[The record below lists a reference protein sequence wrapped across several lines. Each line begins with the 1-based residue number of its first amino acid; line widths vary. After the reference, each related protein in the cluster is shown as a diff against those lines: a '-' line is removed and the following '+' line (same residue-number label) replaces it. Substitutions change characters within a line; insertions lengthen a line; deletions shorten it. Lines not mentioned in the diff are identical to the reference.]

1 MPTEEQI
8 REILHLTG
16 KTRPEDELNCGACGY
31 PTCRDKAV
39 AVFQKKAELNMCIP
53 FMHDKAESLSNL
65 VMETS
70 PNVVLIVDRDM
81 KILEYSAVGEKYF
94 GKTRKEALDMY
105 LYEFIDPADF
115 QWVLDTHQNIHGK
128 KVTYKEY
135 GVTMLQNIVY
145 IQKEDAA
152 LATFIDITQQEEKAR
167 QDYET
172 KLATADLAQKV
183 IHKQMM
189 VAQEIAGLLGET
201 TAETK
206 TTLTKLCQSLLD
218 EGNESEVR

>member
-1 MPTEEQI
+1 
-8 REILHLTG
+8 
-16 KTRPEDELNCGACGY
+16 
-31 PTCRDKAV
+31 
-39 AVFQKKAELNMCIP
+39 MCIP
-53 FMHDKAESLSNL
+53 FMHEKAESFANL

-70 PNVVLIVDRDM
+70 PNVVLIVDPEM

-94 GKTRKEALDMY
+94 GKTRTEALGMY
-105 LYEFIDPADF
+105 LYEFIDPTDF

-128 KVTYKEY
+128 KVTYTEY

-145 IQKEDAA
+145 IKKENAV
-152 LATFIDITQQEEKAR
+152 LATFIDITQQEEQAR
-167 QDYET
+167 MDYET
-172 KLATADLAQKV
+172 KLETIDLAQRV

-206 TTLTKLCQSLLD
+206 TTLTKLCKSLLD
-218 EGNESEVR
+218 DGNESEVR